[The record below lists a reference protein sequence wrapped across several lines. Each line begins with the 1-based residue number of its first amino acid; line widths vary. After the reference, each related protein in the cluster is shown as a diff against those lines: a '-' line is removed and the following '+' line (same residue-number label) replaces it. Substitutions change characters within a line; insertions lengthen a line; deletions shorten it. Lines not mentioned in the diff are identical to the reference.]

1 MPEADQRH
9 TRRAAV
15 GRSPGSGTT
24 RGDYIE
30 FGMSK
35 LSVAT
40 HYALPSQSS
49 WLSEGKVP
57 GRDPFLNVP
66 PGSEKMERADIH
78 FGAKGGVHAGRAGG

>member
-1 MPEADQRH
+1 MLEADQRH

-35 LSVAT
+35 PSVGT
-40 HYALPSQSS
+40 HYVISSRSS
-49 WLSEGKVP
+49 WLSEGRVP

-66 PGSEKMERADIH
+66 PGSEKIEQDDIH
-78 FGAKGGVHAGRAGG
+78 FGAKGGVHAGRAGL